1 MVEIR
6 GDPLLELH
14 DLELKSS
21 DWREPQSGE
30 DLEKVGYS
38 IDFERE
44 L

>member
-1 MVEIR
+1 M
-6 GDPLLELH
+6 GDLLLELFGS
-14 DLELKSS
+14 ELKSLER
-21 DWREPQSGE
+21 REPQSGE